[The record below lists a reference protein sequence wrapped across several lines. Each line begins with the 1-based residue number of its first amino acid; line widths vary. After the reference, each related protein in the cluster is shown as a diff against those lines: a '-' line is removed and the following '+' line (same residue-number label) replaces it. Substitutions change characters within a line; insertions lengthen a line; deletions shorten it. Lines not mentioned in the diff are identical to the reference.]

1 MELSTYDPG
10 GKVSPSHIFPGNG
23 WAEYTE
29 TKQLSHTMNIT
40 RGTILG
46 SLRST
51 RCLHSRRLTTIN
63 QSYPLV
69 RVNLPRQ
76 NLPDRL
82 PRPDGNKLQPA
93 HNVQPCGRPHAIII
107 GSPNPSQLSII
118 EVSQPNPNVH
128 SIALIPIWHWVR
140 FRVPDS

>member
-29 TKQLSHTMNIT
+29 TEQLSHTTNIP

-63 QSYPLV
+63 QSYPLG
-69 RVNLPRQ
+69 RVNLPCQ
-76 NLPDRL
+76 TL
-82 PRPDGNKLQPA
+82 DGNKLQPA
-93 HNVQPCGRPHAIII
+93 HNVQPCSRPHAIII